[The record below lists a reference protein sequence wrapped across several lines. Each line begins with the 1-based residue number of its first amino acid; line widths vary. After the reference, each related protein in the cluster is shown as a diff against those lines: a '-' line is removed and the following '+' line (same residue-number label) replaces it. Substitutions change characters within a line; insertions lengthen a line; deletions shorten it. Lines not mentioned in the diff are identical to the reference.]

1 MVSVDEEKLAVEVEP
16 VAPSLRAIPSWEG
29 EMIPVDYE
37 VATEVG
43 ALRERF
49 AKSSDT
55 ELIKKYADEWKMND
69 DAIRKVAETI
79 SEHVKNFDLPTDRGI
94 VVEKFENCSVIHS
107 CVGTLVNAAIAV
119 ALASLLSAKHGINVA
134 TQTDPYRIGLITP
147 FKMDSYFVAKEL
159 QNLPPSQLE
168 TVIVTSVEGSDMF
181 AWRHWQVAR
190 RFGAVERAAEY
201 RANRARFLVDVFR
214 HTPLNQET
222 KREIFLEKIDL
233 EGAKEVISMIQS
245 GMIKVVSSEEKI
257 ESCSPLAVP
266 IVDKVVPHDLL
277 RPAVPTRALADIVR
291 ERLQSE
297 TVKLVCMHKADWQG
311 LRTVRDLSNV
321 IRCPICRSTLVAV
334 TYSRDEQLHK
344 IAKKK
349 LQRRILSSEE
359 DHEWKRGWTS
369 ASLVQNSGKRAVVA
383 MSARGVGPTT
393 AIRILRRFV
402 RTEEEFYIE
411 ILKAERDYARTR
423 MFWS

>member
-1 MVSVDEEKLAVEVEP
+1 M
-16 VAPSLRAIPSWEG
+16 
-29 EMIPVDYE
+29 
-37 VATEVG
+37 
-43 ALRERF
+43 
-49 AKSSDT
+49 
-55 ELIKKYADEWKMND
+55 
-69 DAIRKVAETI
+69 
-79 SEHVKNFDLPTDRGI
+79 
-94 VVEKFENCSVIHS
+94 
-107 CVGTLVNAAIAV
+107 
-119 ALASLLSAKHGINVA
+119 
-134 TQTDPYRIGLITP
+134 
-147 FKMDSYFVAKEL
+147 
-159 QNLPPSQLE
+159 
-168 TVIVTSVEGSDMF
+168 TSVEGSETF

-201 RANRARFLVDVFR
+201 RANRARFLVNVFKD
-214 HTPLNQET
+214 TPLNQEA
-222 KREIFLEKIDL
+222 KREIFLEKLDL

-245 GMIKVVSSEEKI
+245 GIINVTTSEEKT

-277 RPAVPTRALADIVR
+277 RPAVPTKALADIVR

-311 LRTVRDLSNV
+311 IRTVKDLPSV
-321 IRCPICRSTLVAV
+321 IRCPICKSTLVAT
-334 TYSRDEQLHK
+334 TYLRDEQLQK
-344 IAKKK
+344 IVKKK
-349 LQRRILSSEE
+349 LQRKTLTGEE
-359 DHEWKRGWTS
+359 NHEWSRGWTS

-383 MSARGVGPTT
+383 MSGRGVGPAT